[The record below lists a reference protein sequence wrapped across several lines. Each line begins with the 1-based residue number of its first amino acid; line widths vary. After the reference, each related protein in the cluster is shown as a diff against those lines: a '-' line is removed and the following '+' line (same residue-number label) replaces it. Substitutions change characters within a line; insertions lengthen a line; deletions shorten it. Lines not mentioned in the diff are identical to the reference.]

1 MKFVQVFL
9 VGAVAL
15 TLQMVQAAP
24 VYLRALG
31 AEETRA
37 TQDGASWATA
47 FTTVAAAVQA
57 ARTGDGVIHAAAG
70 VYVVPEKVDLAASLT
85 VVGGFSGIA
94 GEAAEDRD
102 LAQNETIFTGD
113 VNGDDVYAHI
123 TLDTE
128 KSAVSQQTIADAPV
142 IAPRGEGGI
151 GRFCPPPAYES
162 AYDIYLPDSAKMADN
177 TPACFE
183 ISEKTAALSLDGVT
197 FAGFVSGGLN
207 GNVIKCPPG
216 HAAALALTN
225 CQFLANA
232 SSEGSVWTE
241 SATALS
247 LCRTRFAHARAER
260 NAGVNVKGPATVVDC
275 AFESIYCHGPLRANA
290 LFFHSGSASASVVR
304 TSFVRLGKASY
315 VNVYYGG
322 PAVVAG
328 GEQASSRKV
337 FRDCVVSNCFGVV
350 TSGSPEGSIPIV
362 SPNSGVWEFEG
373 CRLSG
378 NLSASRTVSGRSY
391 TLFGV
396 QAGRTSGKALW
407 RNCVF
412 DANVCVSTATAAGS
426 GGSYALGIC
435 GSGAKD
441 ADQVYLNCVFDRNRV
456 EARAPVAGVTVVR
469 AQGVL
474 AAAVVGAVRTSVA
487 NGTFRSS
494 GADGVADVAQYGD
507 QHAAPVNVVNCL
519 FMSDADVATPF
530 HPPSGAASGNGLC
543 VYGSTAQNVLRAPS
557 AAVDGG
563 GWRFDAVPFE
573 TGADGVLTPT
583 ARTPGLRESA
593 DVAEVPGAAAGKLP
607 EFRFRPAG
615 AAADGWLP
623 LNGDALSATEAV
635 AVADI
640 AGDAR
645 PDGASTRGA
654 KQRLTDAAEQGKALV
669 LRRTPLKGGTLDGPS
684 AQSVTTGAAAVP
696 VRANAA
702 DGATFQ
708 GWFREDGTLHSAD
721 ATLSTGALDADLV
734 LTAKFL
740 TRAVNLTF
748 DLGDG
753 GTFVANGL
761 SRIVV
766 TARAGEPFPGL
777 PAYAASP
784 DWIVTGFGGAF
795 PDYVPEADAT
805 YRAELLTTA
814 VRVFRV
820 VPADEVPVG
829 SDRSGSSWENATD
842 DIAAAMADAARHRGE
857 LWLKGGVYA
866 VTDAFDIRSN
876 VGLYGGFA
884 GTETS
889 RDEAD
894 PALHVT
900 RLTGARESGADTEV
914 AFWSDAVGMSTN
926 SVFSGLVFASFAKH
940 AIRFDPAA
948 LRSTCR
954 IENCAFEDCGFWTS
968 QSATVLSHGTVD
980 VRGCRFARCRTGL
993 VVGWGDVS
1001 ADGDASQ
1008 VADCL
1013 FEGCEASTVPI
1024 VWLTNRKCG
1033 ATVTNCTFRRN
1044 RAIGTSALL
1053 SLGGADQPVRFADC
1067 RFEANA
1073 NDAAAGSSL
1082 SALIEVSQ
1090 NSVFERCRFVGNT
1103 NTTAA
1108 TSGLV
1113 AGLFFLWSYQA
1124 CPQIRDCFFGANAVR
1139 AADPA
1144 SEATCAS
1151 VAAARQGNF
1160 LFVNCTFKGNV
1171 AEAGSAGVAATAA
1184 AGAYPY
1190 TSLAFVH
1197 VTLADSVL
1205 TGGTCAELFQAP
1217 GSPENL
1223 RTSALSVFN
1232 GILFNSASGYRPLL
1246 PRAGAPLLVSGGHL
1260 SNVRADDLDL
1270 TDAASVF
1277 RRVSTADPRLTAEVS
1292 TSKAGV
1298 WAWGV
1303 GHDTPLRRTGE
1314 KVWFANGAAWFCDAA
1329 SDVARPWRSIL
1340 DPTARRAS
1348 VDGLTTESPLLPDAF
1363 GAPRARPGAGPLVVP
1378 RGGLAV
1384 IIR

>member
-1 MKFVQVFL
+1 MRLSKIKMSL
-9 VGAVAL
+9 AGAVAL
-15 TLQMVQAAP
+15 ALEASAVT
-24 VYLRALG
+24 YLKPLA
-31 AEETRA
+31 
-37 TQDGASWATA
+37 DGESRLTDGRSWATA
-47 FTTVAAAVQA
+47 YADASEAIAAAQA
-57 ARTGDGVIHAAAG
+57 GDGTLHAASGVYRVSEQIKLSKSLSIVGGFAGEDGETPESRSSEAPPTVFTGDREGNDVWAH
-70 VYVVPEKVDLAASLT
+70 VTFDTETCKVSEKALENAPI
-85 VVGGFSGIA
+85 VVGG
-94 GEAAEDRD
+94 R
-102 LAQNETIFTGD
+102 
-113 VNGDDVYAHI
+113 
-123 TLDTE
+123 
-128 KSAVSQQTIADAPV
+128 
-142 IAPRGEGGI
+142 IAP
-151 GRFCPPPAYES
+151 PAAYVGD
-162 AYDIYLPDSAKMADN
+162 YDIYCLYLSKNRTSDN

-183 ISEKTAALSLDGVT
+183 ITEKTAALSLDGVT
-197 FAGFVSGGLN
+197 FAGFVSEGLN
-207 GNVIKCPPG
+207 GNVINCKSG

-232 SSEGSVWTE
+232 SFEGSVCTE
-241 SATALS
+241 GKTALS
-247 LCRTRFAHARAER
+247 LCRTRFAYVRASR
-260 NAGVNVKGPATVVDC
+260 NAGVNIKGLAEIVDGS
-275 AFESIYCHGPLRANA
+275 FESIYSGGGLRANA
-290 LFFHSGSASASVVR
+290 LFFHAGSSAMTVER
-304 TSFVRLGKASY
+304 TSFVRLGKASSF
-315 VNVYYGG
+315 VNAGYGG

-328 GEQASSRKV
+328 GEMASSRKV
-337 FRDCVVSNCFGVV
+337 FRDCVVSNCFGIV
-350 TSGSPEGSIPIV
+350 TGGNPEGSIPIV
-362 SPNSGVWEFEG
+362 SPNFCVWEFEG
-373 CRLSG
+373 CRFSG
-378 NLSASRTVSGRSY
+378 NWAASRTVSGRSY

-396 QAGRTSGKALW
+396 QAGRASGKALW

-412 DANVCVSTATAAGS
+412 DANVCVSTATSAGS

-435 GSGAKD
+435 GSEAKG

-456 EARAPVAGVTVVR
+456 EARAPASGVTVVR
-469 AQGVL
+469 SQGVL
-474 AAAVVGAVRTSVA
+474 ASATVGAVRTSVA
-487 NGTFRSS
+487 NSTFRSL
-494 GADGVADVAQYGD
+494 GADGVVDVAQYGD

-530 HPPSGAASGNGLC
+530 HAPSGAASGNGLC
-543 VYGSTAQNVLRAPS
+543 VYGSTAQNVLSAPE
-557 AAVDGG
+557 AVVDGG

-573 TGADGVLTPT
+573 TGADGIPVP
-583 ARTPGLRESA
+583 AVRTPGLRESA
-593 DVAEVPGAAAGKLP
+593 DVVEVPSAATDNLP

-623 LNGDALSATEAV
+623 LNGDALTVAEAV

-640 AGDAR
+640 VGDAR

-654 KQRLTDAAEQGKALV
+654 KQCLTDAAEQGKALV
-669 LRRTPLKGGTLDGPS
+669 LRRTPLKGGSLDGPS
-684 AQSVTTGAAAVP
+684 AQSVATGAAAVP
-696 VRANAA
+696 VTARTA

-708 GWFREDGTLHSAD
+708 GWFREDGTRYSED
-721 ATLSTGALDADLV
+721 ATLAAGALDADLV

-766 TARAGEPFPGL
+766 TAHAGEPFPGL

-795 PDYVPEADAT
+795 PEYVPEEDAT

-820 VPADEVPVG
+820 VPANEVPAD

-842 DIAAAMADAARHRGE
+842 DIAAAMAEAARHRGE
-857 LWLKGGVYA
+857 LWLKEGVYA

-876 VGLYGGFA
+876 VGLYGGFV

-889 RDEAD
+889 RNEAD
-894 PALHVT
+894 PVLHVT
-900 RLTGARESGADTEV
+900 RLTGDRESGADTEV
-914 AFWSDAVGMSTN
+914 AFWSDAVGLSTN

-954 IENCAFEDCGFWTS
+954 IENCTFEDCGLGPS
-968 QSATVLSHGTVD
+968 QSATVLSYGTVD
-980 VRGCRFARCRTGL
+980 IRGCRFARCRSGL
-993 VVGWGDVS
+993 VIGWGWLDS
-1001 ADGDASQ
+1001 AVGDASQ

-1013 FEGCEASTVPI
+1013 FEDCEANTVPI
-1024 VWLTNRKCG
+1024 VLLANSERG

-1044 RAIGTSALL
+1044 RAIGTRALL
-1053 SLGGADQPVRFADC
+1053 SLAMAAQPVRFADC
-1067 RFEANA
+1067 RFESNA
-1073 NDAAAGSSL
+1073 NDAAGSSL

-1090 NSVFERCRFVGNT
+1090 NSVFERCRFLGNT

-1113 AGLFFLWSYQA
+1113 AGLFTLETYQA

-1144 SEATCAS
+1144 SGATCAS

-1184 AGAYPY
+1184 AGAHHY

-1205 TGGTCAELFQAP
+1205 TGGTCAELFQEP

-1246 PRAGAPLLVSGGHL
+1246 PRAGAPLLVSGSHL

-1277 RRVSTADPRLTAEVS
+1277 RRVSTDDPRLKPKVS
-1292 TSKAGV
+1292 ASAAGV

-1303 GHDTPLRRTGE
+1303 GWDTPLRRTGE
-1314 KVWFANGAAWFCDAA
+1314 KVWLADGAAWFH
-1329 SDVARPWRSIL
+1329 DVTSEAARPWRSVL
-1340 DPTARRAS
+1340 NPTARRAS
-1348 VDGLTTESPLLPDAF
+1348 VEGLTAESPLPPDAF
-1363 GAPRARPGAGPLVVP
+1363 GAPRARPDAGPLAMP
-1378 RGGLAV
+1378 KFGLGV